1 MGKRPQSKSL
11 TLFWEPRMEP
21 RILEEIRKHSKQEV
35 IDFDWEPI
43 RRQPKRYGIL
53 YPIIGYIVSLLAII
67 FMGLGVFI
75 WLFLI
80 AGSILFFGGIF
91 CANGIIGEYGK
102 IRKNAKNQGS
112 PSRLNFGGR
121 GNDKAND

>member
-1 MGKRPQSKSL
+1 
-11 TLFWEPRMEP
+11 MEP

-53 YPIIGYIVSLLAII
+53 YPIVGYIVSLIAISL
-67 FMGLGVFI
+67 MSVGVFM

-91 CANGIIGEYGK
+91 CANGIIGEYRK
-102 IRKNAKNQGS
+102 IRNVSETQKH
-112 PSRLNFGGR
+112 PSEIEFPLGF
-121 GNDKAND
+121 